1 MFVPQLNA
9 SGPDISLMDW
19 LIASIVTGID
29 FLLPGMFALLV
40 DSQLNVFVLISIC
53 TEAVLGH

>member
-1 MFVPQLNA
+1 
-9 SGPDISLMDW
+9 MDW

-29 FLLPGMFALLV
+29 FLLLPGMFALLV

-53 TEAVLGH
+53 TEAVLSH